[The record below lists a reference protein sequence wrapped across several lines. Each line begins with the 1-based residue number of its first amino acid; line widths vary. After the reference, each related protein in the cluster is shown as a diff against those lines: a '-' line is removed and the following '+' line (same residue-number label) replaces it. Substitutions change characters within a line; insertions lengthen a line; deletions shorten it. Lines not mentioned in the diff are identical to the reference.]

1 MRKIGGLLLV
11 VLIAGCTF
19 GDQEKP
25 NIIVIQANKL
35 RCEDVSVY
43 RTDTVNN
50 TPNIEKLAQEGVCFT
65 NGYAPFS
72 NPMLSEYALMTGIYP
87 LKEAATGE
95 EFPVNAGTIKKEQIT
110 LPKVM
115 KTAGYV
121 TAAIGKWHLEDL
133 HGQTV
138 GFDYSCVG
146 EKHLADDTDEMK
158 QFISLNKKKHF
169 FLYWGADED
178 STIHVDNS
186 IGELLSCLKA
196 EDLLEKTLVV
206 FSGNNGIVGVDS
218 VENDAVRIPLFIYWK
233 GKISPFVSDALVSQI
248 DLMASLGKLV
258 DVELPEGLDSREY
271 LDAFMG
277 KTLKARAF
285 SHDGKY
291 KVR

>member
-43 RTDTVNN
+43 RTDTENN

-72 NPMLSEYALMTGIYP
+72 NPTLSEYALMTGIYP
-87 LKEAATGE
+87 LKEAGTRGE
-95 EFPVNAGTIKKEQIT
+95 SPVSTGTIKKEQIT

-121 TAAIGKWHLEDL
+121 TAAIGKWYLEDL
-133 HGQTV
+133 RGQAV

-146 EKHLADDTDEMK
+146 EKHLDYTNEMK

-178 STIHVDNS
+178 STIHVDKS
-186 IGELLSCLKA
+186 IGELLSCLKS

-206 FSGNNGIVGVDS
+206 FSGNNGIICTDS
-218 VENDAVRIPLFIYWK
+218 VEKDAVRIPLFVYWK
-233 GKISPFVSDALVSQI
+233 GKISPLVSDALVSQI
-248 DLMASLGKLV
+248 DLMASLSKLV
-258 DVELPEGLDSREY
+258 DVELPKGLDSKEY

-277 KTLKARAF
+277 KALRAR
-285 SHDGKY
+285 KEIN
-291 KVR
+291 